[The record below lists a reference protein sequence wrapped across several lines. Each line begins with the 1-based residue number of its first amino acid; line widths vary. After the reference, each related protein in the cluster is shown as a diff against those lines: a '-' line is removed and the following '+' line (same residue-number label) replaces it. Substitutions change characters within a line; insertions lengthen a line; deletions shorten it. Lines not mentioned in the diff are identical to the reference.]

1 MMNWV
6 MPMPQ
11 IPNLA
16 SQTALVNNLVNNQF
30 TKTVENLQVESSKP
44 SSFDNKR
51 RASKSKIVKVCSQS
65 VSDNE
70 SLEKIHSPN
79 FKIEESLDDLV
90 EGFDSKSVSLNMG
103 SENTDNKEEDEDTDS
118 EDTMKLLCKNNVH
131 TIRDST
137 PSKLRPES
145 IVDRIKNSLSPAPQ
159 RHAMRLTEND
169 KQIEVSKEEDINVR
183 IRERERSVAKG
194 VSQMRDNLSRDHSQR
209 RERSATRER
218 SVVRAL
224 SQVKEIMEMD
234 SGATKE
240 RSVTRERAISQIRDI
255 IFKEQ
260 ACMEPSSKKPEVYE
274 TNPKI
279 NQIQEFYNSQSSVT
293 IPDDMTMSCCSIIE
307 RFSEVEGS
315 ESEKD
320 LLLRR
325 LTEVIE
331 NEKKQVEEDIEERQ
345 EQLAEFE
352 REYEKSKGNMEK
364 RHKKE
369 RDDIK
374 ERHKREMDQL
384 MEIQTSEEHNILEEL
399 AKLETELQN
408 LLAPSQLLSTLT
420 SKASSIE
427 PRSRLSSRA
436 SCISPGSRTDMG
448 DLEQELQ
455 CCSCKNLCKPP
466 SKVTIF
472 TICINSPLKFYFSDF
487 PVS

>member
-11 IPNLA
+11 VPNLA
-16 SQTALVNNLVNNQF
+16 SQTTLVNSLVNNQF
-30 TKTVENLQVESSKP
+30 TKTVENLKAESSKP
-44 SSFDNKR
+44 SLYDNR
-51 RASKSKIVKVCSQS
+51 RRPSKSKIVKVCSQP
-65 VSDNE
+65 VSDTE
-70 SLEKIHSPN
+70 SSENILSPK

-90 EGFDSKSVSLNMG
+90 EGFDSKSVSLNIG
-103 SENTDNKEEDEDTDS
+103 TEVNKDEDEDTES
-118 EDTMKLLCKNNVH
+118 EDTMKLLCKSNVN
-131 TIRDST
+131 TIRDTT
-137 PSKLRPES
+137 PSKHRPES

-159 RHAMRLTEND
+159 RHEIRLTEND
-169 KQIEVSKEEDINVR
+169 KQIEVSKEKDINVR
-183 IRERERSVAKG
+183 MIERERSVAKG

-224 SQVKEIMEMD
+224 SQVKEILEMD
-234 SGATKE
+234 RGATKE
-240 RSVTRERAISQIRDI
+240 NSVTRERALSQIKDI

-260 ACMEPSSKKPEVYE
+260 ACMEPSAKKPELYE
-274 TNPKI
+274 ANL
-279 NQIQEFYNSQSSVT
+279 QIDQVQEFYNSQSSVT

-331 NEKKQVEEDIEERQ
+331 NEKQQVEEDIAERQ
-345 EQLAEFE
+345 EQLEEFE
-352 REYEKSKGNMEK
+352 QECEKSKGNMEK

-369 RDDIK
+369 RDDVD

-384 MEIQTSEEHNILEEL
+384 MEIQSSEEQNILEEL
-399 AKLETELQN
+399 EKLETELQN
-408 LLAPSQLLSTLT
+408 LLAPSQLLTTLT
-420 SKASSIE
+420 LKASSVE
-427 PRSRLSSRA
+427 PRSMLSSRA
-436 SCISPGSRTDMG
+436 SCISPVSRTDMG

-466 SKVTIF
+466 SKVTISL
-472 TICINSPLKFYFSDF
+472 I
-487 PVS
+487 

>member
-11 IPNLA
+11 VPNLA
-16 SQTALVNNLVNNQF
+16 SQTTLVNSLVNNQF
-30 TKTVENLQVESSKP
+30 TKTVENLKVESSKP
-44 SSFDNKR
+44 SLYDNR
-51 RASKSKIVKVCSQS
+51 RRPSKSKIVKVCSQS
-65 VSDNE
+65 VSDTE
-70 SLEKIHSPN
+70 PLEKILSPK
-79 FKIEESLDDLV
+79 FKIEESLEDLV
-90 EGFDSKSVSLNMG
+90 EGFDSKSVSLNIG
-103 SENTDNKEEDEDTDS
+103 TEINKDEDEDTES
-118 EDTMKLLCKNNVH
+118 EDTMKLLCKSNVN
-131 TIRDST
+131 TIRDTT
-137 PSKLRPES
+137 PSKHRPES

-159 RHAMRLTEND
+159 RHEIWLTEND
-169 KQIEVSKEEDINVR
+169 KQIEVPKEKDINVR
-183 IRERERSVAKG
+183 MRERERSVAKG

-224 SQVKEIMEMD
+224 SQVKEILEMD
-234 SGATKE
+234 RGATKE
-240 RSVTRERAISQIRDI
+240 NSVTRERALSQIKDI

-260 ACMEPSSKKPEVYE
+260 ACMEPSAKKPELYE
-274 TNPKI
+274 ANLQI

-331 NEKKQVEEDIEERQ
+331 NEKQQVEEDIAERQ
-345 EQLAEFE
+345 EQLEEFE
-352 REYEKSKGNMEK
+352 QECEKSKGNMEK

-369 RDDIK
+369 RDDIN

-384 MEIQTSEEHNILEEL
+384 MEIQSSEEQNILEEL

-408 LLAPSQLLSTLT
+408 LLAPSQLLTTLT
-420 SKASSIE
+420 LKASSVE
-427 PRSRLSSRA
+427 PRSMLSSRA

-466 SKVTIF
+466 SKVTIS
-472 TICINSPLKFYFSDF
+472 TMKEPH
-487 PVS
+487 